1 MISLQDYL
9 AMDASAMAE
18 GVRKAEFTPREL
30 LDCAI
35 EQAQKL
41 NPQLNAINT
50 ACYEQASALLEALPS
65 DTVMG
70 GLPFLIK
77 DLSDL
82 KDTPTRKGSALFADF
97 VPNQSAA
104 IVERFLQ
111 AGMIPIGKSNTPE
124 FGLTITTEP
133 VATGLTRN
141 PWNLHHST
149 GGSSGGAAAA
159 VAAGIV
165 PVAHATDGGGSIR
178 IPASCCGLVGLKPSR
193 GLTVI
198 EPGLAESWSGMSV
211 GHVLSRSVRDSARF
225 LEFIALNRP
234 LLYPM
239 PSGPR
244 NFSALFSQAPKP
256 LRIAVQATHP
266 FKEAIDPECLDAVHS
281 AARLCE
287 SLGHAITELDSRPD
301 YRAAAKA
308 MNSLIALHTFQ
319 AVNARIHAL
328 GLELDSAPME
338 TSTRQMALYGASLG
352 IDDYTQAIESLH
364 RVGREMDALHTRHDI
379 VLSPVLAKTP
389 AALGWLDM
397 NSEDT
402 PEYVSR
408 YKSYGGFTA
417 MHNGTGQPAIAV
429 PMSRSGNGLPVG
441 VMFSAAWGGDL
452 SLLQLAAQIELAQ
465 PWPQLAPLAAA

>member
-1 MISLQDYL
+1 
-9 AMDASAMAE
+9 MDAIAMAE
-18 GVRKAEFTPREL
+18 GIGKRQFTAREL
-30 LDCAI
+30 LDCAL

-50 ACYEQASALLEALPS
+50 PCPEQAAALLDALPS
-65 DTVMG
+65 GTAMG

-82 KDTPTRKGSALFADF
+82 KDTPTHKGSALFADYRATA
-97 VPNQSAA
+97 SAA

-133 VATGLTRN
+133 VATGPTRN
-141 PWNLHHST
+141 PWHLDYST
-149 GGSSGGAAAA
+149 GGSSGGSAAA

-198 EPGLAESWSGMSV
+198 EAGLAESWSGMSV
-211 GHVLSRSVRDSARF
+211 GHVLSRSVRDCARF
-225 LEFIALNRP
+225 LEFITLDRA
-234 LLYPM
+234 LLYPL
-239 PSGPR
+239 PTTPRDFTGQLGAGPG
-244 NFSALFSQAPKP
+244 P
-256 LRIAVQATHP
+256 LKIAVQTAHP
-266 FKEAIDPECLDAVHS
+266 FDEAVDAECLEAVNT
-281 AARLCE
+281 AAALCE
-287 SLGHAITELDSRPD
+287 SLGHSIMELDSGPD

-319 AVNARIHAL
+319 AVNARVRAL
-328 GLELDSAPME
+328 QLELDTAPME
-338 TSTRQMALYGASLG
+338 TSTRQMAQYGASLG
-352 IDDYTQAIESLH
+352 IDDYTQAIETLH
-364 RVGREMDALHTRHDI
+364 RVGRQMDALHARYDL

-389 AALGWLDM
+389 AKLGWLDM
-397 NSEDT
+397 NSQDAAD
-402 PEYVSR
+402 YVSR

-417 MHNGTGQPAIAV
+417 LHNGTGQPALSV
-429 PMSRSGNGLPVG
+429 PLSQSGTGLPIG

-452 SLLQLAAQIELAQ
+452 TLLQLAAQIERAR
-465 PWPQLAPLAAA
+465 PWPLLAPLATA

>member
-1 MISLQDYL
+1 
-9 AMDASAMAE
+9 MDASAMAE
-18 GVRKAEFTPREL
+18 GIRKAQFTPREL

-35 EQAQKL
+35 EQAQRL
-41 NPQLNAINT
+41 NPRLNAINIT
-50 ACYEQASALLEALPS
+50 CYEQAAAMLDALSS
-65 DTVMG
+65 DTEMG

-82 KDTPTRKGSALFADF
+82 KDIPTHKGSALFADC
-97 VPNQSAA
+97 VPTQSAA

-133 VATGLTRN
+133 LATGLTRN
-141 PWNLHHST
+141 PWNLDYST

-225 LEFIALNRP
+225 LELIALNKP
-234 LLYPM
+234 LLYPL
-239 PSGPR
+239 PPVSR
-244 NFSALFSQAPKP
+244 NFSEQLQLAPGP
-256 LRIAVQATHP
+256 LKIAIQTSHP
-266 FKEAIDPECLDAVHS
+266 FNEAIDPECLDAVHT

-287 SLGHAITELDSRPD
+287 SLGHHITELDSRPD
-301 YRAAAKA
+301 YRSAAKA

-319 AVNARIHAL
+319 AVNARVNVL
-328 GLELDSAPME
+328 GLDLDSAPME
-338 TSTRQMALYGASLG
+338 TSTRQMARYGASLG
-352 IDDYTQAIESLH
+352 IDDYTQAIETLH
-364 RVGREMDALHTRHDI
+364 RIGREMEALHTRHDV

-389 AALGWLDM
+389 ATLGWLDM
-397 NSEDT
+397 NSTDAA
-402 PEYVSR
+402 EYVSR
-408 YKSYGGFTA
+408 YRSYGGFTA
-417 MHNGTGQPAIAV
+417 LHNGTGQPAISV
-429 PMSRSGNGLPVG
+429 PITGSGNGLPVG

-452 SLLQLAAQIELAQ
+452 SLLQLAAQIEAAQ
-465 PWPQLAPLAAA
+465 PWPLLAPLATA

>member
-1 MISLQDYL
+1 
-9 AMDASAMAE
+9 MDASAMAE
-18 GVRKAEFTPREL
+18 GIRTAQFTPREL

-41 NPQLNAINT
+41 NPRLNAINT
-50 ACYEQASALLEALPS
+50 PCFEQASAILDALPA
-65 DTVMG
+65 DTAMG

-82 KDTPTRKGSALFADF
+82 KDIPTHKGSALFADF
-97 VPNQSAA
+97 VPNQSAT

-124 FGLTITTEP
+124 LGLTITTEP
-133 VATGLTRN
+133 VATGITRN

-193 GLTVI
+193 GLTLI

-211 GHVLSRSVRDSARF
+211 GHVLSRSVRDCAKF
-225 LEFIALNRP
+225 LELISLDKP

-239 PSGPR
+239 PTAPRDFTAQLGAGPG
-244 NFSALFSQAPKP
+244 P
-256 LRIAVQATHP
+256 LQIAVQTWHP
-266 FKEAIDPECLDAVHS
+266 FGEAVDQDCIDAVNT

-287 SLGHAITELDSRPD
+287 SLGHSVTELDTKPD

-319 AVNARIHAL
+319 ALNTRVK
-328 GLELDSAPME
+328 ELQLSLDTAPME
-338 TSTRQMALYGASLG
+338 TSTRQMAQYGASLG
-352 IDDYTQAIESLH
+352 IDDYTQAIETLH
-364 RVGREMDALHTRHDI
+364 RVGREMDALHERYDA

-389 AALGWLDM
+389 ATLGWLDM
-397 NSEDT
+397 NSEKAT
-402 PEYVSR
+402 TYINR

-417 MHNGTGQPAIAV
+417 LHNGTGQPALSV
-429 PMSRSGNGLPVG
+429 PMSSTADSLPIG

-452 SLLQLAAQIELAQ
+452 TLLQLAAQIESAR
-465 PWPQLAPLAAA
+465 PWPLLAPLAIA